1 MENAENIENAENTEK
16 MENTDRRKWLAVMG
30 AVPVL
35 AGLGTLFARE
45 QSGARSGF
53 QATNA
58 QSARELIQQRH
69 LPNVP
74 VVTHDGK
81 SALFYQDLVK
91 DKKVILTFVDTQ
103 NAPRESKKVVE
114 NLARLQRFFGK
125 RVGRDMFMY
134 TITSNPQHDTPA
146 VLKTWATRYGASP
159 GWQFLTGKPA
169 DLEKLRSSAGATS
182 EYPEDNA
189 NSLFPIGIARIGVE
203 PELRWAHCQS
213 MAAPRV
219 LAHSIQLDFGTDPT
233 DPNPPPIWNC
243 QRLVAGV

>member
-1 MENAENIENAENTEK
+1 MENAENIENAEN
-16 MENTDRRKWLAVMG
+16 MENTDRRKWLAALG

-45 QSGARSGF
+45 QSHRENARSGF
-53 QATNA
+53 QPTNA

-81 SALFYQDLVK
+81 TALFYQDLVK
-91 DKKVILTFVDTQ
+91 DKKVILTFIDTQ
-103 NAPRESKKVVE
+103 TAPESKKVVE
-114 NLARLQRFFGK
+114 NLATLQRFFGK

-146 VLKTWATRYGASP
+146 VLKTWATRYGAGP

-169 DLEKLRSSAGATS
+169 DLEKLRSSAGGTS
-182 EYPEDNA
+182 EYPEDKA
-189 NSLFPIGIARIGVE
+189 NPVYPIGILRLGVE
-203 PELRWAHCQS
+203 PEMRWAHCQS
-213 MAAPRV
+213 LAAPRV